1 MKNTKLKL
9 ISGLTLTLALSFA
22 FLPFSAGATSTTTA
36 PTLRSKIQ
44 ARPTLMAQNKE
55 KGTSTLREAREKT
68 RVNSTSTKGIKEV
81 KLPKTVTEGIAK
93 ADTEIAK
100 RIDSLNQTLEKI
112 SSMKNVSDSE
122 KASIK
127 SDVQS
132 EITKLEALKSKIDS
146 DTDLATIKKDLASI
160 STGSRIYMLV
170 IPRMNILAS
179 VDKVNTISTM
189 METVVA
195 KLTVRVSELKATG
208 ADVAAVET
216 ALANVIK
223 KITDARSEALT
234 AQTSVSDLVP
244 DNGDKAKIES
254 NNVSLKAAKANIKTA
269 NQNLNDARKAI
280 SNVTTFLK
288 APEEDFGKIEKID
301 KNEAKAAKGKAVKE
315 TSTKKKSGQN

>member
-1 MKNTKLKL
+1 MSKEQIIAAIDLGSDKCTTL
-9 ISGLTLTLALSFA
+9 ISRVTELGKLQVLG
-22 FLPFSAGATSTTTA
+22 FSVVPSRGMK
-36 PTLRSKIQ
+36 RSMIIDLEQ
-44 ARPTLMAQNKE
+44 VLN
-55 KGTSTLREAREKT
+55 
-68 RVNSTSTKGIKEV
+68 
-81 KLPKTVTEGIAK
+81 TVTQGLDSAERIAK

-208 ADVAAVET
+208 TDVAAVET